1 MNTSDSLLSAV
12 VVSLL
17 AHFLILWPAAT
28 IHSRNGDGSALT
40 AILKAPPPVA
50 VVQVRAMSSAYPPAV
65 FSGHHPLTESRR
77 PPITL
82 SVPAVVLDVAPSI
95 QSLPQRAFTD
105 TTMLPGAIDSAPPGS
120 AEAPS
125 AEGLRSYRL
134 AVASQARRF
143 RQVPSP
149 ALTSGWRGTAEVQL
163 EVAGEGRAPGV
174 HLQRSSGHDQLD
186 RAALAMIAAAAEH
199 AVLPESLRGKRFAVT
214 LPVAF
219 DPDPQ

>member
-17 AHFLILWPAAT
+17 AHFLILWPAA

-50 VVQVRAMSSAYPPAV
+50 VVQVRAMSSAYPPAG
-65 FSGHHPLTESRR
+65 FSGHHSLTESRR
-77 PPITL
+77 PPMPL

-105 TTMLPGAIDSAPPGS
+105 TTMLPGAIDSAAPGS

-143 RQVPSP
+143 RQIPSP
-149 ALTSGWRGTAEVQL
+149 ALTSGWQGTAEVQL
-163 EVAGEGRAPGV
+163 DVAGEGRPPGV

-186 RAALAMIAAAAEH
+186 QAALAMIASAAEH

-214 LPVAF
+214 LPVVF
-219 DPDPQ
+219 DPDQQ